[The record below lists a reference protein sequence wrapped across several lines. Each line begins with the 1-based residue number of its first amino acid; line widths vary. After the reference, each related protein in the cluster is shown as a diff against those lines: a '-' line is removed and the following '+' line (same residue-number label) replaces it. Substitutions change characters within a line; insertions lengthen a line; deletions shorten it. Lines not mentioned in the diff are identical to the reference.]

1 MKCRPRP
8 SEEDIILKLEILPVH
23 RILHFSFHQ
32 WQTSQ
37 INISIFAHTETFV
50 IMEKEIFLFKENHLK
65 EISSFSVKPE
75 SSDNAPGKEHSYHRT
90 MRT

>member
-1 MKCRPRP
+1 
-8 SEEDIILKLEILPVH
+8 
-23 RILHFSFHQ
+23 
-32 WQTSQ
+32 
-37 INISIFAHTETFV
+37 
-50 IMEKEIFLFKENHLK
+50 MEKEIFLFKENHLK